1 MAKLDNTERQQLQA
15 PSRPGCAAPP
25 PPPPPALAP
34 REYVAFATFA
44 SRFLP
49 ATKPAFGGRQWKL

>member
-1 MAKLDNTERQQLQA
+1 MAKLDNTERKQLQA
-15 PSRPGCAAPP
+15 PPRPGCAA

-44 SRFLP
+44 ARFLP
-49 ATKPAFGGRQWKL
+49 ATKPRPAFGGRHWKL